1 MPCYNIQYAIMNRFK
16 KGGRTLISFL
26 NLQYF
31 LLLSEE
37 LNFNNTAKKLHVTQ
51 QTLSGHIKKMEH
63 DLGVKLFN
71 YGPPLEIT
79 PAGLLLKAHAEV
91 LLNQMKKMEMD
102 IAKFKTSQSGSLKL
116 GCTFSRAQFMM
127 PAIIRDFQQK
137 YPLVQLQMFEGNTP
151 EIEDLL
157 IKKHLD
163 VTIGY
168 IPETQKGITS
178 LPLYD
183 DPFILVVHPSVL
195 SKCFPSRNSH
205 QFRFYNEQYIRDIL
219 SHCPYITMSRN
230 TLVGEIG
237 REYMK
242 KLGITPVQ
250 EMEVRD
256 VGTMLSLC
264 YAEMGFMLCPK
275 TLVACCHYPFS
286 KGHIIHPL
294 PGHIGKTLAINY
306 PSEEAKSP
314 ILKAFIQIV
323 RENLQEYITDAGKE

>member
-1 MPCYNIQYAIMNRFK
+1 M
-16 KGGRTLISFL
+16 ISFL

-137 YPLVQLQMFEGNTP
+137 YPLV
-151 EIEDLL
+151 
-157 IKKHLD
+157 
-163 VTIGY
+163 
-168 IPETQKGITS
+168 
-178 LPLYD
+178 
-183 DPFILVVHPSVL
+183 
-195 SKCFPSRNSH
+195 
-205 QFRFYNEQYIRDIL
+205 
-219 SHCPYITMSRN
+219 
-230 TLVGEIG
+230 
-237 REYMK
+237 
-242 KLGITPVQ
+242 
-250 EMEVRD
+250 
-256 VGTMLSLC
+256 
-264 YAEMGFMLCPK
+264 
-275 TLVACCHYPFS
+275 ACCHYPFS